1 MEFISQHYDTKIR
14 KINLTR
20 FLLLFQNVPLE
31 NPNPED
37 GYVYYEQLQT
47 SYGTYKIGTDMFTIK
62 SHFFPPFF
70 SLFDIFVKLVGV
82 IQIVFY
88 FLVSNLCCLVIQC
101 IVL

>member
-1 MEFISQHYDTKIR
+1 MKFIFQHYDTKIT

-31 NPNPED
+31 NPNPGD

-47 SYGTYKIGTDMFTIK
+47 SYGTYKIGTVMYTIK
-62 SHFFPPFF
+62 CHHFPPFI
-70 SLFDIFVKLVGV
+70 SLFDTFVKLTGV
-82 IQIVFY
+82 IQIVLY
-88 FLVSNLCCLVIQC
+88 FLFSILCYLVIPA